1 MKGKEINNKERTKKG
16 AFVEAPKVTEEQMK
30 GSAADFN
37 RNIKPLFE
45 ELDAWRRESASSQM
59 RVS

>member
-1 MKGKEINNKERTKKG
+1 MKGKEINNKGGTGKKVFVKASNVTK
-16 AFVEAPKVTEEQMK
+16 EQME
-30 GSAADFN
+30 GSAADFD
-37 RNIKPLFE
+37 RNFKPLLE